1 MEKTEAANLVA
12 EEFDASVFVYSG
24 AIDGE
29 GYGALIKCMQPSEKV
44 PMRPNAF
51 LLLTTNG
58 GDADIAYQIARFFHG
73 LFQKLYLFVPVKCK
87 SAGTLLALG
96 ASEIIMGGVSE
107 LGPLD
112 VQLMQRDEIGKRRSG
127 LVVRTAFK
135 GLAEETLRA
144 YEKVML
150 GIKTRSRQTISFE
163 VASDIAATIAT
174 GIMAPVYAKIN
185 PETLGNDL
193 RDLEVAR
200 AYGERLIKYGKNATR
215 EAVRRLV
222 EDYPSHGFIIDKAE
236 ATELFANV
244 SEPAAKVYDLMFA
257 LGNKIYSEQSPCFAE
272 RLDTN
277 INPKKEAEDNDK
289 TT

>member
-1 MEKTEAANLVA
+1 MEKAEAANLVA

-24 AIDGE
+24 AIDRE
-29 GYGALIKCMQPSEKV
+29 GYGALVKCMEPSEES
-44 PMRPNAF
+44 PLRTNAF

-58 GDADIAYQIARFFHG
+58 GDADVAYQIARFFHA
-73 LFQKLYLFVPVKCK
+73 LFEKLYLFVPVKCK

-127 LVVRTAFK
+127 LVVQTALK
-135 GLAEETLRA
+135 GLAEETLKA

-150 GIKTRSRQTISFE
+150 GIKNRSRQTISFE
-163 VASDIAATIAT
+163 VASNIAATIAT
-174 GIMAPVYAKIN
+174 GIMAPVYAQID
-185 PETLGNDL
+185 PERLGNDL

-200 AYGERLIKYGKNATR
+200 AYGERLIEHGGNATR

-236 ATELFANV
+236 ATELFTKV
-244 SEPAAKVYDLMFA
+244 SAPAAKVYDLMFT
-257 LGNKIYSEQSPCFAE
+257 LGDKVYSEQSPCFAE
-272 RLDTN
+272 RLDTKT
-277 INPKKEAEDNDK
+277 NPKEEGDNGE
-289 TT
+289 TE

>member
-1 MEKTEAANLVA
+1 MEKTEAANIVA

-24 AIDGE
+24 AIDRE
-29 GYGALIKCMQPSEKV
+29 GYGALVTCMQPSKKA
-44 PMRPNAF
+44 PLRPNAF

-58 GDADIAYQIARFFHG
+58 GDADTAYQIARFFHD

-127 LVVRTAFK
+127 LVVRTALK

-150 GIKTRSRQTISFE
+150 GIKRGSRQSVSFE
-163 VASDIAATIAT
+163 VASNIAATIAT
-174 GIMAPVYAKIN
+174 GVMEPVYAQID
-185 PETLGNDL
+185 PERLGNDL

-200 AYGERLIKYGKNATR
+200 AYGERLIGHGGNANR

-236 ATELFANV
+236 ATELFTNV
-244 SEPAAKVYDLMFA
+244 SEPSAEVYGLMFT
-257 LGNKIYSEQSPCFAE
+257 LGGKVYSEQSPCFAE

-277 INPKKEAEDNDK
+277 TNPKEEGDNGE
-289 TT
+289 TE